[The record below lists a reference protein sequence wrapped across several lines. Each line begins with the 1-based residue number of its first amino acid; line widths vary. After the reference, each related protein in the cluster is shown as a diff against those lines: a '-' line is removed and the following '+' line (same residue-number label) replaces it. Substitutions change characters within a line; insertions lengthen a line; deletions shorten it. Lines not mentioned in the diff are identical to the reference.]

1 MNLRE
6 LLLLGLLGW
15 TAIGII
21 GTVVSL
27 FRRQRTK
34 ALYGLAWIVGVWLVY
49 LAALIGVSLWQRQ
62 RVVAIGQPQCY
73 DEMCFTVTG
82 VSDVP
87 GLLAQ
92 DQRRLLRVSIEIK
105 NKGHKPESEGLIKAY
120 LIDAQ
125 GRLWGEQPG
134 LSGVRLTVK
143 VPPGQS
149 VISQPVFAISENAT
163 GLELVFTHGHWQ
175 AGVLVIGSSDSLL
188 HKPTVVP
195 LTPITNRPSVK
206 E

>member
-6 LLLLGLLGW
+6 LLLLALLGW

-21 GTVVSL
+21 GTAVSL
-27 FRRQRTK
+27 FRRERAK

-49 LAALIGVSLWQRQ
+49 LAVLLAFSLRQKQRI
-62 RVVAIGQPQCY
+62 VAIGQPLCY

-87 GLLAQ
+87 GLLSQ
-92 DQRRLLRVSIEIK
+92 DQRRLLRVSIEIT
-105 NKGHKPESEGLIKAY
+105 NKGHKPESEGLIQAY

-149 VISQPVFAISENAT
+149 VISQPVFAISQNAT
-163 GLELVFTHGHWQ
+163 GLELIFTHGHWQ
-175 AGVLVIGSSDSLL
+175 PGVLVIGNSDSLL
-188 HKPTVVP
+188 HKRTVVP
-195 LTPITNRPSVK
+195 LTLSSAK

>member
-6 LLLLGLLGW
+6 LLLLALLGW

-21 GTVVSL
+21 GTAVSL
-27 FRRQRTK
+27 FRRERAK

-49 LAALIGVSLWQRQ
+49 LAVLLAFSLRQKQRI
-62 RVVAIGQPQCY
+62 VAIGQPQCY

-92 DQRRLLRVSIEIK
+92 DQRRLLRVSIEIT
-105 NKGHKPESEGLIKAY
+105 NKGHKPEGEGLIQAY

-149 VISQPVFAISENAT
+149 VISQPVFAISQNST
-163 GLELVFTHGHWQ
+163 GLKLIFTHGHWQ
-175 AGVLVIGSSDSLL
+175 PGVLVIGNSDSLL
-188 HKPTVVP
+188 HKRTVVP
-195 LTPITNRPSVK
+195 LTQSSAK

>member
-6 LLLLGLLGW
+6 LLLLGLFGW
-15 TAIGII
+15 TAIGIA
-21 GTVVSL
+21 GTAVSL
-27 FRRQRTK
+27 FRHERTK
-34 ALYGLAWIVGVWLVY
+34 ALSGFKWIIGVWAVY
-49 LAALIGVSLWQRQ
+49 LAILLTVSLRQKQ

-92 DQRRLLRVSIEIK
+92 DRRRLLQVSIEIT
-105 NKGHKPESEGLIKAY
+105 NNGHKPESEGLIQAY

-125 GRLWGEQPG
+125 GRLWGELPG

-143 VPPGQS
+143 VPPGKS
-149 VISQPVFAISENAT
+149 VVSEPVFAVSQSAT
-163 GLELVFTHGHWQ
+163 GLKLVFTHGHWQ
-175 AGVLVIGSSDSLL
+175 PGILVIGNSDSLL
-188 HKPTVVP
+188 HKRTVVP
-195 LTPITNRPSVK
+195 LGQ
-206 E
+206 